1 MKKLVFIGMLLM
13 SFVIFTEMTTE
24 DIVKYINNK
33 DYKTAAQNLI
43 IYQKELKYKIS
54 TEKEAEETV
63 KNIFD
68 TRDMLIK
75 NYKSINISNYKSV
88 FSKDISTGEIQGLLA
103 DEGLNPAG
111 FVQILNNLHYD
122 SFLIDFFTDD
132 PDAEYGI
139 YALRYIPADDDSAV
153 VIQIT
158 KENNVYK
165 ITEVTNYK

>member
-1 MKKLVFIGMLLM
+1 MKKVVFIGMLLI

-33 DYKTAAQNLI
+33 DYKTAAQNLV

-54 TEKEAEETV
+54 SEKEAEETV

-75 NYKSINISNYKSV
+75 NYKNINISNYKSA

-111 FVQILNNLHYD
+111 FVKILNNLNYD
-122 SFLIDFFTDD
+122 NFLIDFFMDD
-132 PDAEYGI
+132 PDSGYGI
-139 YALRYIPADDDSAV
+139 YALRYIREDDNSAV

-158 KENNVYK
+158 KENNIYK
-165 ITEVTNYK
+165 VTEVTNYK